1 MLTEE
6 VICRLHD
13 AKIGIGISIDGTRQ
27 CHDLQRVYAAGAGTH
42 RVVENNLLLAQRY
55 YGEKLGI
62 ITTITKLN
70 YAQIEDIM
78 DYYAKVLQ
86 LKSGKFNFVHQ
97 SQFASLSDVDFQE
110 FTF

>member
-1 MLTEE
+1 M
-6 VICRLHD
+6 
-13 AKIGIGISIDGTRQ
+13 
-27 CHDLQRVYAAGAGTH
+27 
-42 RVVENNLLLAQRY
+42 ENNLLLAQRY